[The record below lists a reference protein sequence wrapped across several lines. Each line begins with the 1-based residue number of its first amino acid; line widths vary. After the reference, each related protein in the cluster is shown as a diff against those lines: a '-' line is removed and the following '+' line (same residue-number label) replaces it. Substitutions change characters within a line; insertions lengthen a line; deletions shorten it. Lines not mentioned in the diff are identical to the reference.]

1 MERRTVV
8 ITVDG
13 SPHSQ
18 RAFEWYVKHLMRPG
32 VDVVYL
38 IHIAEQ
44 VSLPMMSADAPLSFP
59 KDAWVEK
66 LTARTKMIEEIRDHY
81 EAKLQEYKLHQ
92 SGKGGFI
99 SENANS
105 AFPGPQLVEFIQNK
119 KAEIVVMGNRG
130 LGKLK
135 RTFLGSV
142 SDYVLHNSGVA
153 VMIVPPTAD
162 RFVQ

>member
-1 MERRTVV
+1 
-8 ITVDG
+8 
-13 SPHSQ
+13 
-18 RAFEWYVKHLMRPG
+18 
-32 VDVVYL
+32 
-38 IHIAEQ
+38 
-44 VSLPMMSADAPLSFP
+44 
-59 KDAWVEK
+59 
-66 LTARTKMIEEIRDHY
+66 MIEEIRDHY

-153 VMIVPPTAD
+153 VMIVPPTAE
-162 RFVQ
+162 

>member
-1 MERRTVV
+1 MESRVVV

-18 RAFEWYVKHLMRPG
+18 RAFDWYLKHLMRPE
-32 VDVVYL
+32 VDKVHL

-44 VSLPMMSADAPLSFP
+44 VSLPVVTTDSPLSFP

-66 LTARTKMIEEIRDHY
+66 LTARNKKTEELRDHY
-81 EAKLQEYKLHQ
+81 ESKLEELKLRQ
-92 SGKGGFI
+92 PGKGGFYNEDAT
-99 SENANS
+99 SS
-105 AFPGPQLVEFIQNK
+105 FPGPQICEFAHSKNADVI
-119 KAEIVVMGNRG
+119 IMGNRG

-153 VMIVPPTAD
+153 VIIVPPTAE
-162 RFVQ
+162 